1 MAEAATIARPYA
13 RAAFEFA
20 RDSKVLAAWSEAL
33 RTAAALSQDPRVAE
47 LLSSPNVSVNQ
58 IVGFFDGL
66 GAAAGDLHW
75 QNIVRLLA
83 TNKRMRLLP
92 EICTAYEGLK
102 AVHENEVDVE
112 VCSAVALSDDERRR
126 LAESLKKRLRRDVRI
141 TTAID
146 PSLLGGAVIRAG
158 DLVIDG
164 SVKGRLRRLAT
175 DLAG

>member
-20 RDSKVLAAWSEAL
+20 RDCKALAPWSEAL
-33 RTAAALSQDPRVAE
+33 GVAAALVLDARVSSA
-47 LLSSPNVSVNQ
+47 LSSPNVSVDQ

-66 GAAAGDLHW
+66 GGAAGDAHW
-75 QNIVRLLA
+75 QNFVRLLA
-83 TNKRMRLLP
+83 TNKRLKLLP
-92 EICTAYEGLK
+92 E
-102 AVHENEVDVE
+102 
-112 VCSAVALSDDERRR
+112 
-126 LAESLKKRLRRDVRI
+126 
-141 TTAID
+141 
-146 PSLLGGAVIRAG
+146 IRAG

>member
-33 RTAAALSQDPRVAE
+33 RTAAALSEDARVAE

-66 GAAAGDLHW
+66 GAAAGDRHW
-75 QNIVRLLA
+75 QNFVRLLA
-83 TNKRMRLLP
+83 TNKRIRLLP
-92 EICTAYEGLK
+92 QICIAYEDQK
-102 AVHENEVDVE
+102 AAYENEVDVE
-112 VCSAVALSDDERRR
+112 VSSAVALSDDERRR
-126 LAESLKKRLRRDVRI
+126 LAESLKKRLRRNVRI

-164 SVKGRLRRLAT
+164 SVKGRLKRLAT
-175 DLAG
+175 DLAH